1 MSTLST
7 LISTAARWLLRTL
20 SDPRV
25 WGRLCIALCVAIGL
39 WILVARVRRAGDLAP
54 GIVLAVP
61 HLIELTFL
69 AVGAWMLGHGWP
81 RREGATEH
89 CAACGFEHIR
99 AEHRLLPTCP
109 ECGKPWAYFGGLATG
124 KPIQH
129 MPLMIAGAA
138 SIGIAL
144 GFVSIRV
151 FAPSIFLRPVPT
163 QMLIQH
169 ATQLPGYDPQGEN
182 AWIELGNRTLTGA
195 ERRDIAVALL
205 DRRLRQRWLPSRA
218 SEWLRIAVDS
228 GVGGEEV
235 GRRYREEMVSLSLE
249 LPQSTPPDTLITYN
263 LNALVRGYPPT
274 GGIALYIEGVWIENG
289 PIVMGNRDG
298 RITFPSSGTSKLE
311 DGYIPPLDVGEYTLT
326 LKGWIVAFDHA
337 GTEPLVWSGDQRPI
351 LAPQVEWSQPVVL
364 RQTFKVARP
373 EPKP

>member
-1 MSTLST
+1 MPLPST
-7 LISTAARWLLRTL
+7 LISAAGRWLARTL

-25 WGRLCIALCVAIGL
+25 RGRLCISLCVAIGA
-39 WILVARVRRAGDLAP
+39 WVLVAHVLRAGDLAP

-81 RREGATEH
+81 RRDGTTEH

-109 ECGKPWAYFGGLATG
+109 ECGKPWAYFGGLALG
-124 KPIQH
+124 KPIQN

-144 GFVSIRV
+144 GFIGIRV

-169 ATQLPGYDPQGEN
+169 ATQLPGYDQQAEN
-182 AWIELGNRTLTGA
+182 AWIELGNRTLTQT
-195 ERRDIAVALL
+195 EQRDIAVALL
-205 DRRLRQRWLPSRA
+205 DRRLRQRWLPDRSSA
-218 SEWLRIAVDS
+218 WLQKAVDN

-235 GRRYREEMVSLSLE
+235 AHRYREEMVSLSLK
-249 LPQSTPPDTLITYN
+249 LPETAPPDTLIEYK
-263 LNALVRGYPPT
+263 LSALVRGSLPN
-274 GGIALYIEGVWIENG
+274 GGMAYIEGVWIEG
-289 PIVMGNRDG
+289 GVPIMGARDG
-298 RITFPSSGTSKLE
+298 RITFPTSGTGQIES
-311 DGYIPPLDVGEYTLT
+311 GYISPLEEGEHTLVM
-326 LKGWIVAFDHA
+326 KGWIVAFAHA
-337 GTEPLVWSGDQRPI
+337 GVEPLVWSAGQRPI
-351 LAPQVEWSQPVVL
+351 LAPQVKWSQPLVL
-364 RQTFKVARP
+364 KKTIKVARTP
-373 EPKP
+373 AQP